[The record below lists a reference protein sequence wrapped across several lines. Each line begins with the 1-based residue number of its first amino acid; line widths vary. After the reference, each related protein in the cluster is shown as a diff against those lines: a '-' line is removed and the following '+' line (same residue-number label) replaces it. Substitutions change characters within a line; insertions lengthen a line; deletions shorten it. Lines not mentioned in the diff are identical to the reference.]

1 MANRFFTL
9 LTAREA
15 VATATLTS
23 WALAEEIES
32 VDSATR
38 SYTAWIQAVVCETDP
53 TNGVALD
60 SATCSYIA
68 CARHAEVGEACRR
81 WRYSLQ
87 IGQRKKPRGHH
98 GVREASR
105 YAGMYL
111 RMLS

>member
-53 TNGVALD
+53 TN
-60 SATCSYIA
+60 
-68 CARHAEVGEACRR
+68 ARSSGLRNLFLHCLRKARR
-81 WRYSLQ
+81 S
-87 IGQRKKPRGHH
+87 G
-98 GVREASR
+98 
-105 YAGMYL
+105 
-111 RMLS
+111 